1 MGGCVWNLEPAVSA
15 GREQPA
21 GDGGLHVA
29 VRRSP
34 IEDQNALRRS
44 PVAGREPG
52 ARGLRGQG
60 TARRGRR
67 SPRSGP
73 VFADCG
79 SECVSIRRSPVAGRE
94 PGARGLRGQ
103 RSPRATVSAGRERP
117 AGDGGLQTET
127 RRSPVNKSLHRH
139 LAHPPPVQRHNQPTV
154 LHVTVCTAGRQKIL
168 ATAEVQAVLVDAWRA
183 AAHWLTGRYVIMP
196 DHLHFFCVP
205 GVIDYPPVRR
215 WAGFWKRLVGKR
227 EPALACIFQED
238 CWDTQMRSR
247 EHYEEKVS
255 YIRNNPVRAG
265 LVSVSEA
272 WPFQGKVHDVPHW

>member
-1 MGGCVWNLEPAVSA
+1 MWWNRHGDRGLRGQGTA
-15 GREQPA
+15 RR
-21 GDGGLHVA
+21 DGGLHVA
-29 VRRSP
+29 VRRST
-34 IEDQNALRRS
+34 IADQNAFQSGVRLSR
-44 PVAGREPG
+44 AGTLEP
-52 ARGLRGQG
+52 A
-60 TARRGRR
+60 
-67 SPRSGP
+67 
-73 VFADCG
+73 
-79 SECVSIRRSPVAGRE
+79 
-94 PGARGLRGQ
+94 
-103 RSPRATVSAGRERP
+103 VSAGRERP

-127 RRSPVNKSLHRH
+127 RRLPVNKSLHRH

-154 LHVTVCTAGRQKIL
+154 LHVTICTAGRQKIL

>member
-1 MGGCVWNLEPAVSA
+1 M
-15 GREQPA
+15 
-21 GDGGLHVA
+21 
-29 VRRSP
+29 
-34 IEDQNALRRS
+34 
-44 PVAGREPG
+44 
-52 ARGLRGQG
+52 
-60 TARRGRR
+60 
-67 SPRSGP
+67 
-73 VFADCG
+73 
-79 SECVSIRRSPVAGRE
+79 
-94 PGARGLRGQ
+94 
-103 RSPRATVSAGRERP
+103 
-117 AGDGGLQTET
+117 
-127 RRSPVNKSLHRH
+127 NKSLHRH
-139 LAHPPPVQRHNQPTV
+139 LAHPPPLRRHNQPTV
-154 LHVTVCTAGRQKIL
+154 LHVTICTAGRQKIL
-168 ATAEVQAVLVDAWRA
+168 ATAEVQTVLVDAWRA